1 VPGGVFCVSATWP
14 LVGDRASSREKQ
26 APRGVAVVATFV
38 GWLTAPFLRSMKYL
52 ATLLLSGFCLPALA
66 QQRQFDVRSLSLP
79 KELEYY
85 DNQFSGLYI
94 AQSQLY
100 LLSESRLQDRAE
112 AKLYTVALAD
122 LDRKLADTT
131 YVLPYRKLPLTNL
144 GYMRD
149 KMTALGQRYEG
160 LEAMLLTKDAA
171 YFSVETATPSAN
183 CYLLKGHLGATAVE
197 LDTTFLMTLPKPVA
211 PDGSHIYNAG
221 FEALANA
228 DDHVVAFFEYNFFP
242 QNYAYEV
249 AGAAGRG
256 AGRLRPLPLQ
266 PLPFRLTD
274 LTATGR
280 HHFTGI
286 NYFFKG
292 EGDDMIY
299 RLPATDVPNTKL
311 IAENG
316 VFKNYCRLVDI
327 ELKGNKVSWTPLWE
341 FPVAYRSYNWE
352 GLAAYK
358 GGYFVINDK
367 YTPARPYRTTLL
379 YLQARK

>member
-1 VPGGVFCVSATWP
+1 
-14 LVGDRASSREKQ
+14 
-26 APRGVAVVATFV
+26 
-38 GWLTAPFLRSMKYL
+38 MKYL

-131 YVLPYRKLPLTNL
+131 YVLPYRKLPITNL
-144 GYMRD
+144 GRLRD

-211 PDGSHIYNAG
+211 ADGSHIYNAG

-228 DDHVVAFFEYNFFP
+228 DDRMVAFFEYNFFP

-249 AGAAGRG
+249 AGAAGRS
-256 AGRLRPLPLQ
+256 ASRLRPLSFR

-327 ELKGNKVSWTPLWE
+327 ELKGNTVSWTPLWE

-379 YLQARK
+379 YLQARR

>member
-1 VPGGVFCVSATWP
+1 
-14 LVGDRASSREKQ
+14 
-26 APRGVAVVATFV
+26 
-38 GWLTAPFLRSMKYL
+38 MKYL
-52 ATLLLSGFCLPALA
+52 ATLLLSGFCLSAVA

-85 DNQFSGLYI
+85 DNQFSGLAI

-131 YVLPYRKLPLTNL
+131 CVLPYRKLPINNL
-144 GYMRD
+144 DRLRA
-149 KMTALGQRYEG
+149 KMKDLGQSYEG
-160 LEAMLLTKDAA
+160 LEAMLFTKDAA

-197 LDTTFLMTLPKPVA
+197 LDTTFLVNLPKPVA
-211 PDGSHIYNAG
+211 ADGSHIYNAG
-221 FEALANA
+221 FEALANVN
-228 DDHVVAFFEYNFFP
+228 DHVVAFFEYNFFAK
-242 QNYAYEV
+242 NYAYEV
-249 AGAAGRG
+249 GNGNRHSG
-256 AGRLRPLPLQ
+256 DKIRPLPFS

-274 LTATGR
+274 LTTTGGR
-280 HHFTGI
+280 HFTGI
-286 NYFFKG
+286 DYFFKG
-292 EGDDMIY
+292 EGDDTIY
-299 RLPATDVPNTKL
+299 RLPATDVANTKL
-311 IAENG
+311 ISENG

-327 ELKGNKVSWTPLWE
+327 ELKGNTFTWKQLWE

-352 GLAAYK
+352 GIAAYK
-358 GGYFVINDK
+358 GGYFIINDK